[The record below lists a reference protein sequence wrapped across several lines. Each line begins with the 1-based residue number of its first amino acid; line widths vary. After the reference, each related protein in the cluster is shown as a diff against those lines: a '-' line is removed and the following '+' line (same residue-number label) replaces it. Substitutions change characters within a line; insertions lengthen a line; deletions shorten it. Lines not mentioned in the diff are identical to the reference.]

1 MVTDFWTLR
10 ILTVRTLWVWMS
22 AHVPPRLLFDRHCPS
37 YLSKKSRTLQI
48 FEKCLLQVKLFVAA
62 CTAMKWPWNRMM
74 CLHGTYLVLRWSY
87 SQLKDENTAVFRCR
101 WSDKIHTIFKTKKF
115 FTWSK
120 NACLYS
126 RSRLTVTDQDDTS
139 RISCKKRQ
147 SRLFHAQS
155 PQRWRLCFG
164 HTALPNFWS
173 GCCSNWYWVENI
185 KMPSFWPKYI
195 TGKSQGLLGV
205 NYMCSRR

>member
-1 MVTDFWTLR
+1 MFLHCACKCVSDLLVLLTPSLPGFSGSRNPRGALWAPLSISFISKAREGKHGTTLCQ
-10 ILTVRTLWVWMS
+10 
-22 AHVPPRLLFDRHCPS
+22 H
-37 YLSKKSRTLQI
+37 KG
-48 FEKCLLQVKLFVAA
+48 
-62 CTAMKWPWNRMM
+62 NRMM

-87 SQLKDENTAVFRCR
+87 SELKDENTAVFRCR

-164 HTALPNFWS
+164 HTAYLTFEA
-173 GCCSNWYWVENI
+173 VAI
-185 KMPSFWPKYI
+185 V
-195 TGKSQGLLGV
+195 TGIGW
-205 NYMCSRR
+205 RT